1 MNAAFREAA
10 AQARQK
16 PVKLTHN
23 QEVRKCQT
31 CTVWAGIEGEKSVG
45 RLCRRWRGDVTV
57 GVGREVDGGLRSA
70 AMLPV
75 ARLYRKALKT
85 LSSWIIDREIFLE
98 EATNLRGRFDA
109 ERGVSNAKAVRMLKS
124 AGGGEWTGDFGEENS
139 GRIIYLLHLGDGEC
153 GFRIG
158 GSSRFNGECR
168 RACNWG
174 RQTREAW

>member
-23 QEVRKCQT
+23 QRC
-31 CTVWAGIEGEKSVG
+31 
-45 RLCRRWRGDVTV
+45 
-57 GVGREVDGGLRSA
+57 
-70 AMLPV
+70 V

-109 ERGVSNAKAVRMLKS
+109 ERGVSNAKAVRMLKEGRAELFEFTHPDPYCVPYMPGGSLFMRNPPPPLEICFPDGNYPADAPKHTMNPDMTICRPETGKS
-124 AGGGEWTGDFGEENS
+124 AVGSVLVDFGKKNME
-139 GRIIYLLHLGDGEC
+139 
-153 GFRIG
+153 
-158 GSSRFNGECR
+158 
-168 RACNWG
+168 
-174 RQTREAW
+174 